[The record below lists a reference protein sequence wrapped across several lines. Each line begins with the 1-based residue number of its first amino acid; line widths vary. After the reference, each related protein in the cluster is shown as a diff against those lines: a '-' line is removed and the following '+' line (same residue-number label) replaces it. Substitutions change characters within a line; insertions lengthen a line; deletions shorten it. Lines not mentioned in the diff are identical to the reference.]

1 MISHHKQQV
10 EPFGVALMT
19 TKTALFA
26 LLAMWGVGTLS
37 VMPTYAEDVMASA
50 EADAADDSDTGF
62 TNRVWTKES
71 DELPGIVRIFLSDG
85 TLVSDSCW
93 ETHRLSEWKQVADNK
108 ISWNE
113 DGMDINAD
121 IVTVSPAELVLK
133 LNLAGGAVEEHY
145 VAATVPYVCPD
156 MPK

>member
-1 MISHHKQQV
+1 
-10 EPFGVALMT
+10 MT

-37 VMPTYAEDVMASA
+37 VVPSYAEDAATPTES
-50 EADAADDSDTGF
+50 DTADDVVDTGF
-62 TNRVWTKES
+62 TNRVWTKEETA
-71 DELPGIVRIFLSDG
+71 ELPGVMRIFLSDG

-93 ETHRLSEWKQVADNK
+93 ETHRLSDWKQVSDTK

-121 IVTVSPAELVLK
+121 IVKLSPGELVLK
-133 LNLAGGAVEEHY
+133 LNLVGGAVEERY
-145 VAATVPYVCPD
+145 VAATVPYLCPD

>member
-1 MISHHKQQV
+1 
-10 EPFGVALMT
+10 MT

-37 VMPTYAEDVMASA
+37 VVPTYAEDAA
-50 EADAADDSDTGF
+50 TPTEADSGDMADEADNGF
-62 TNRVWTKES
+62 TNRVWTKEEGTS
-71 DELPGIVRIFLSDG
+71 DLPGVMRIFLSDG
-85 TLVSDSCW
+85 TMVSDSCW
-93 ETHRLSEWKQVADNK
+93 ETHRLSEWKQVSDTA

-121 IVTVSPAELVLK
+121 IVTLAPGELVLK
-133 LNLAGGAVEEHY
+133 LNLVGGAVEERY
-145 VAATVPYVCPD
+145 VSATAPYLCPD

>member
-1 MISHHKQQV
+1 M
-10 EPFGVALMT
+10 P

-37 VMPTYAEDVMASA
+37 VVPTYAEDAMAPA
-50 EADAADDSDTGF
+50 ESDTSDDFETDF
-62 TNRVWTKES
+62 TNRVWTQEES
-71 DELPGIVRIFLSDG
+71 EERPGVLRIFLSDG

-93 ETHRLSEWKQVADNK
+93 ETHRLSEWKQVSAGK

-113 DGMDINAD
+113 DGRDIDVD
-121 IVTVSPAELVLK
+121 ILTLTPGELVLK
-133 LNLAGGAVEEHY
+133 LNLAGGAVEERY
-145 VAATVPYVCPD
+145 IAATAPYLCPD